1 MIQFILAQ
9 AVKDD
14 VIQLQEPISTAS
26 GELVDRIII
35 GIGSSLIVPIRAI
48 NRSEAIWG
56 HDAKEFRPE
65 RWLSNE
71 AGLTLKSKEIPGYH
85 HVLSFIDGPRMCL
98 GKLFAV
104 AEFKVCPISC
114 TVSSESVALDVLLHV
129 GSTERPSP

>member
-71 AGLTLKSKEIPGYH
+71 AGLTSKSKEIPGYH

-114 TVSSESVALDVLLHV
+114 TVSSESVALDILLHV
-129 GSTERPSP
+129 GSTGRP